1 MSHLSTSNLW
11 PSVYAKFHGMCC
23 RAFERVA
30 QKSSWGNPLLL
41 PWYHQLN
48 VLSSH
53 RKDLSR
59 QEVLG
64 TFPVLLMLSLRFP
77 CIVSWSLL
85 SLALLFWLL
94 SRVRLIATPWTVA
107 HEAALSTGFPRQ
119 EYWSGLPFPSPVNL
133 SDLGIK
139 STSPALKADS
149 FPLSHGGSPSLAQE
163 KIK

>member
-23 RAFERVA
+23 TAFERVA
-30 QKSSWGNPLLL
+30 QKSSWGSPLLL
-41 PWYHQLN
+41 PWYPQLN

-53 RKDLSR
+53 WKDLNR

-64 TFPVLLMLSLRFP
+64 TFPVFLMLSFGFP

-85 SLALLFWLL
+85 SLALFWLL
-94 SRVRLIATPWTVA
+94 SRVRLIATPQTVA
-107 HEAALSTGFPRQ
+107 HEAALSMGFPRQ

-133 SDLGIK
+133 SDPGNQTQVSCIAGRFFTKWATREDAITEYL
-139 STSPALKADS
+139 
-149 FPLSHGGSPSLAQE
+149 PL
-163 KIK
+163 